1 MPTVSKNTNM
11 ESKIDKLTTMVE
23 ALSKDMSD
31 VKRVLKGDDE
41 YGAKGLVESHKKLKK
56 DCLEV
61 KEDIKKAKIAGTVM
75 AAVLGFFGSILA
87 LFKN

>member
-1 MPTVSKNTNM
+1 MQTSTRKNTNM

-23 ALSKDMSD
+23 ELTKDMGD

-41 YGAKGLVESHKKLKK
+41 YGGKGLVESHRALKK

-61 KEDIKKAKIAGTVM
+61 KYEIKKAKIIGG
-75 AAVLGFFGSILA
+75 VLVTILGSLIAFF
-87 LFKN
+87 KK